1 MSPLLTNRMALAA
14 LAGALIVSLPA
25 GAQPPGHAVP
35 PMDFMNASV
44 VTAQMIVDA
53 FRPPVGT
60 PPQFADRS
68 QGIGYLRATMD
79 QLTVKW
85 CAHPRLPQV
94 EVYGEIVGYL
104 ASLPPAKRKKPAAP
118 LIGEALVATFPC
130 PLLKER

>member
-1 MSPLLTNRMALAA
+1 MVPLLTNRMALAA
-14 LAGALIVSLPA
+14 IVGALMVSLPA
-25 GAQPPGHAVP
+25 GAQPPGYPVP
-35 PMDFMNASV
+35 PMDFMNAPV
-44 VTAQMIVDA
+44 VTAQMLVDS

-60 PPQFADRS
+60 PPQFADRN

-79 QLTVKW
+79 QLSVKW

-104 ASLPPAKRKKPAAP
+104 AGLPPAKRKQPAAP

-130 PLLKER
+130 PLPKER

>member
-1 MSPLLTNRMALAA
+1 MSPLLPNGMALAA
-14 LAGALIVSLPA
+14 LAGALILSAPT
-25 GAQPPGHAVP
+25 GAQPPGHPVP
-35 PMDFMNASV
+35 PIDFMNEPV

-79 QLTVKW
+79 QLSVKW
-85 CAHPRLPQV
+85 CAHPRMPQV

-104 ASLPPAKRKKPAAP
+104 ASLPPAKRKEPAAP

-130 PLLKER
+130 PQPKER